1 MKKKEDLDVDIYK
14 EGRLHN
20 ELWNDPGYKGHHT
33 QRIDGESKIFEAD
46 IGILGKEI
54 FKGKIDVG
62 LFIKLTIKESVRLT
76 DSVKVV
82 HKKVDVK
89 DTGKGENNIEVSK
102 IKNMEEFN
110 LIKPE
115 KISLQ
120 NHPTLNERWIQ
131 KVIADDPSILGLGD
145 LSLKDKE
152 RNQPRA
158 GRLDLLL
165 QDPEAG
171 IRYEVEVQ
179 LGKTDE
185 SHIVRTIEYW
195 DIEKKRYPQYEHY
208 AVIVAE
214 DITSRFLNVM
224 NLLNGAIPIIAIQMN
239 AYKIEDKY
247 FLLFTKILDEINLGY
262 VDEDEEHLEITDR
275 NYWETAKGT
284 KETVAMVDQLLEI
297 IKSFAPEVGLNYT
310 KFYIGL
316 TKDGRPNNFAAFRPR
331 KNSLKVEIRLEKSEE
346 IDRQLEEVGLDSME
360 YDVRGRMYRISLTK
374 DSLDKNQ
381 ELLRSLLKLA
391 YNKGR

>member
-1 MKKKEDLDVDIYK
+1 MI
-14 EGRLHN
+14 
-20 ELWNDPGYKGHHT
+20 
-33 QRIDGESKIFEAD
+33 
-46 IGILGKEI
+46 
-54 FKGKIDVG
+54 
-62 LFIKLTIKESVRLT
+62 
-76 DSVKVV
+76 
-82 HKKVDVK
+82 
-89 DTGKGENNIEVSK
+89 NN
-102 IKNMEEFN
+102 KNMDEIN

-120 NHPTLNERWIQ
+120 NHSILNEDWVKKI
-131 KVIADDPSILGLGD
+131 IANDPSILGLGD
-145 LSLKDKE
+145 LSLKDME

-171 IRYEVEVQ
+171 VRYEVEIQ

-185 SHIVRTIEYW
+185 SHIIRTIEYW

-208 AVIVAE
+208 AVIIAE

-224 NLLNGAIPIIAIQMN
+224 SLLNGAIPIIAIQMN

-262 VDEDEEHLEITDR
+262 VDEDEEHIEITDR

-284 KETVAMVDQLLEI
+284 KETVTMVDQILGL
-297 IKSFAPEVGLNYT
+297 IKVFAPEVELNYT

-316 TKDGRPNNFAAFRPR
+316 TKDGRPNNFAAFRPKR
-331 KNSLKVEIRLEKSEE
+331 SFLRLEIRLEKTEE
-346 IDRQLEEVGLDSME
+346 IDKQIEEAEITFLD
-360 YDVRGRMYRISLTK
+360 YNTRWKMYRINLK
-374 DSLDKNQ
+374 EEDLVKNQ
-381 ELLRSLLKLA
+381 ELISTLLKKA
-391 YNKGR
+391 YTNFGK